1 MKINK
6 KSRIYAWFI
15 MLFVIGLII
24 YSKNISTIKQIT
36 PQAIIPQ
43 VCINNTCFSIEI
55 ADTPEERQLGLM
67 YRKQLP
73 ELSGMLFVFQQSGQY
88 NFWMKNT
95 LIPLD
100 MIWIDAQNK
109 IIDIKQ
115 ATPCT
120 ADPCPTYNP
129 QWFSSY
135 VLELNNWI
143 SEKYG
148 IKIGDIVEINQ

>member
-1 MKINK
+1 MKTIRK
-6 KSRIYAWFI
+6 FLIPFLLLTIFI
-15 MLFVIGLII
+15 AGLII
-24 YSKNISTIKQIT
+24 YSKNLNPKQ
-36 PQAIIPQ
+36 PQ
-43 VCINNTCFSIEI
+43 VCIDDTCFFIEI

-67 YRKQLP
+67 NRTFMP
-73 ELSGMLFVFQQSGQY
+73 ELSGMLFVFQQPGQY

-109 IIDIKQ
+109 IVDIQQ

-129 QWFSSY
+129 Q
-135 VLELNNWI
+135 
-143 SEKYG
+143 
-148 IKIGDIVEINQ
+148 

>member
-1 MKINK
+1 MKNIK
-6 KSRIYAWFI
+6 KFLIPFFLLAIFI
-15 MLFVIGLII
+15 AGIII
-24 YSKNISTIKQIT
+24 YTKNLNPKA
-36 PQAIIPQ
+36 PE

-73 ELSGMLFVFQQSGQY
+73 ELSGMLFVFQQPGQY

-100 MIWIDAQNK
+100 MIWIDNQNK

-129 QWFSSY
+129 QWASSY
-135 VLELNNWI
+135 VLELNSWI

-148 IKIGDIVEINQ
+148 IKIGDSIEINQ

>member
-1 MKINK
+1 MKTIK
-6 KSRIYAWFI
+6 KLIIPFLLLAI
-15 MLFVIGLII
+15 LITGLII
-24 YSKNISTIKQIT
+24 YTKNLNPKQPEI
-36 PQAIIPQ
+36 
-43 VCINNTCFSIEI
+43 CINNLCFSIEI

-73 ELSGMLFVFQQSGQY
+73 ELAGMLFVFQQSGQY

-100 MIWIDAQNK
+100 MIWINQDQK
-109 IIDIKQ
+109 IIDIQQ

-129 QWFSSY
+129 QGTSSY
-135 VLELNNWI
+135 VLELNSGI